1 MGTEIERKF
10 LLKSND
16 WRAGARGERFRQG
29 YLSSQKERTVRVR
42 IAGETATLTIKG
54 PPSGITRT
62 EFEYPIPLDDAAVML
77 DQLCE
82 HPLIDKIRYVVEYAG
97 TQWEIDEFMGE
108 NAGLVVAEVELE
120 REDQAFVAPPWL
132 GAEVTGDSRYQNS
145 NLVLAPYSTWGR
157 GARG

>member
-10 LLKSND
+10 LLKNDD

-29 YLSSQKERTVRVR
+29 YLSSHKDRTVRVR
-42 IAGETATLTIKG
+42 IAGATATLTIKG
-54 PPSGITRT
+54 PPTGITRA
-62 EFEYPIPLDDAAVML
+62 EFEYPVPLPDAAVML

-82 HPLIDKIRYVVEYAG
+82 HPLIDKVRYVVEYDG
-97 TQWEIDEFMGE
+97 TRWDIDEFGGE

-120 REDQAFVAPPWL
+120 REDQPFVRPPWL
-132 GAEVTGDSRYQNS
+132 GAEVTDDPRYQNS
-145 NLVLAPYSTWGR
+145 NLARAPFSTWGQ